1 VSTRLQR
8 GVIIVPSALT
18 LGNLFLGI
26 WAIVAATRG
35 NFETAAWLIVWAGV
49 ADTLD
54 GRVARVTKTGSRFG
68 EELDSLVDAISFGVA
83 PSLIIYHLYLADGA
97 WGWIAGYFYVAAAV
111 IRLARFNVD
120 QAGHAKV
127 VFHGLPSPSAGMSLA
142 TFYPFSQT
150 EFFATYLAAWPW
162 PEIIIVLMLA
172 LAVLMMSQVPYPVVP
187 KFGFRTLRGALTFVW
202 LMGMIVLAVTI
213 PSLFFFP
220 ALMGY
225 VGYGVGKALVLG
237 FFERLP
243 DRDVLLDEEDEQGD
257 EAGAELRE
265 IDYAEISSPKPGGNA
280 GRRRR
285 RGSRRRGGGPR
296 QGGAGGDVARSG
308 TEDGSTRQGGT
319 GGGKRRD
326 DDPST
331 T

>member
-1 VSTRLQR
+1 VNGRLQR

-26 WAIVAATRG
+26 WAIISAARG
-35 NFETAAWLIVWAGV
+35 DFMLAAWLIVWAGV

-83 PSLIIYHLYLADGA
+83 PALIIYHLYLNDGA
-97 WGWIAGYFYVAAAV
+97 WGWIVGFFYVAAAV

-127 VFHGLPSPSAGMSLA
+127 VFHGLPSPSAGMTLA

-150 EFFATYLAAWPW
+150 EFFAAFLAGLPW
-162 PEIIIVLMLA
+162 PELIIVLMLT
-172 LAVLMMSQVPYPVVP
+172 LGVLMMSQVPYPVVP
-187 KFGFRTLRGALTFVW
+187 KFGFRTLRGVLTFVW
-202 LMGMIVLAVTI
+202 LLGMIVLAVTI
-213 PSLFFFP
+213 PALFFFP

-225 VGYGVGKALVLG
+225 VAYGIGKSLVLG

-243 DRDVLLDEEDEQGD
+243 DRDVLLDEEIGD

-265 IDYAEISSPKPGGNA
+265 IDYAEISTPPPP
-280 GRRRR
+280 RR
-285 RGSRRRGGGPR
+285 RGRFGRAPR
-296 QGGAGGDVARSG
+296 AGGAGGAGASTDA
-308 TEDGSTRQGGT
+308 TPHDDHEDRN
-319 GGGKRRD
+319 
-326 DDPST
+326 
-331 T
+331 